1 MKTIRLF
8 NNFFKKETQDFV
20 GINIGNYYVKGL
32 IVRAGRVTDYF
43 IKEKKELPTTL
54 KQIWQEKN
62 ISTNKVKLSVK
73 DNSTLVRY
81 FNFPKIDKKKIK
93 QTLFYELNKHIPF
106 PPEEVY
112 FDFSILEENPS
123 DLFLLLAVAKKE
135 LINSAIDI
143 FEKEKKEILD
153 ISLDSICL
161 VNVFLAYYKEEKKIN
176 TSILDIGYGFS
187 TLTVLRNGVPF
198 MTRDLTFGTKDILS
212 IISNVKNVP
221 IQSIDKWIA
230 ATENHKEFLELSQDN
245 IAALCREVKSSFDYF
260 EVNKGERIE
269 KVFLTG
275 GLSSIGGIEALF
287 KEYLECEVLFLD
299 NLLNLKSVFKPE
311 QFNMIKNTFSV
322 SSGIIL

>member
-1 MKTIRLF
+1 MKAIRQF
-8 NNFFKKETQDFV
+8 NELLKKETQDFV
-20 GINIGNYYVKGL
+20 GINLGNYYVKGL
-32 IVRAGRVTDYF
+32 IVRAGHVTDYF
-43 IKEKKELPTTL
+43 IKEKKELPLTL
-54 KQIWQEKN
+54 KEIWQEKN
-62 ISTNKVKLSVK
+62 ISTNKVKLSIK

-106 PPEEVY
+106 SPEEVY
-112 FDFSILEENPS
+112 FDFSILEENPA
-123 DLFLLLAVAKKE
+123 DMFLLLAVAKKE
-135 LINSAIDI
+135 LINNITDI

-161 VNVFLAYYKEEKKIN
+161 VNVFLSYYKEEKKTN
-176 TSILDIGYGFS
+176 TSILDVGYGFS
-187 TLTVLRNGVPF
+187 TLTVLRGGIPF

-212 IISNVKNVP
+212 IVSHVKNIPV
-221 IQSIDKWIA
+221 QSIDKWVTTA
-230 ATENHKEFLELSQDN
+230 ENHKEFLELSQDN

-275 GLSSIGGIEALF
+275 GLSSVGGIEAIF

-311 QFNMIKNTFSV
+311 QFNIIKNTFSV
-322 SSGIIL
+322 SSGLVL

>member
-1 MKTIRLF
+1 VKAIQQF
-8 NNFFKKETQDFV
+8 NKILKKETQDFV
-20 GINIGNYYVKGL
+20 GINLGNYYLKGL
-32 IVRAGRVTDYF
+32 IVRAGQVTDYF
-43 IKEKKELPTTL
+43 IKEKSDLPLAL

-73 DNSTLVRY
+73 DHSTLVRY

-106 PPEEVY
+106 SPEEVY
-112 FDFSILEENPS
+112 FDFSILEENPT

-135 LINSAIDI
+135 LINNVIDI

-153 ISLDSICL
+153 ISLDSVCL

-187 TLTVLRNGVPF
+187 TLTVLRGGIPF

-212 IISNVKNVP
+212 IMSHIKNIP
-221 IQSIDKWIA
+221 MQAIDKWV
-230 ATENHKEFLELSQDN
+230 TSKENHKEFLELAQDN
-245 IAALCREVKSSFDYF
+245 IAALCREIKSSFDYF

-275 GLSSIGGIEALF
+275 GLSSIAGIETLF

-299 NLLNLKSVFKPE
+299 NLLNLKSVFNQE
-311 QFNMIKNTFSV
+311 QFDAMKNTFSV
-322 SSGIIL
+322 SSGVVL

>member
-1 MKTIRLF
+1 VKAIRQF
-8 NNFFKKETQDFV
+8 NELLKKETQSFV
-20 GINIGNYYVKGL
+20 GINLGNYYVKGL

-43 IKEKKELPTTL
+43 IKEKKELPLTL
-54 KQIWQEKN
+54 KEIWQEKN

-106 PPEEVY
+106 SPEEVY
-112 FDFSILEENPS
+112 FDFSILEENPA
-123 DLFLLLAVAKKE
+123 DMFLLLAVAKKE
-135 LINSAIDI
+135 LINNIIDI

-161 VNVFLAYYKEEKKIN
+161 VNVFLSYYKEEKKTN
-176 TSILDIGYGFS
+176 TSILDVGYGFS
-187 TLTVLRNGVPF
+187 TLTVLKGGIPF
-198 MTRDLTFGTKDILS
+198 MTRDLTFGAKDILS
-212 IISNVKNVP
+212 IISHVKNIP
-221 IQSIDKWIA
+221 IQSIDKWVTA
-230 ATENHKEFLELSQDN
+230 AENHKEFLELSQDN

-275 GLSSIGGIEALF
+275 GLSSVSGIEALF

-311 QFNMIKNTFSV
+311 QFDIIKNTFSV
-322 SSGIIL
+322 SSGIVL

>member
-1 MKTIRLF
+1 MKAIQLF
-8 NNFFKKETQDFV
+8 NSLFKKETQDFV
-20 GINIGNYYVKGL
+20 GINLGNYYVKGL
-32 IVRAGRVTDYF
+32 VVRAGNVTDYF
-43 IKEKKELPTTL
+43 IKEKKELPATI

-73 DNSTLVRY
+73 DHSTLVRY
-81 FNFPKIDKKKIK
+81 FNFPKIDRKKIK

-106 PPEEVY
+106 SPEEVY
-112 FDFSILEENPS
+112 FDFAVLEENPS
-123 DLFLLLAVAKKE
+123 DLSLLLAVAKKE
-135 LINSAIDI
+135 LINNIIDV

-161 VNVFLAYYKEEKKIN
+161 VNVFLNYYKEEKKIN

-187 TLTVLRNGVPF
+187 TLTVLRGGIPF

-212 IISNVKNVP
+212 IISHVKNIPV
-221 IQSIDKWIA
+221 QSIDGWVMTA
-230 ATENHKEFLELSQDN
+230 GNHKEFLELAQDN

-275 GLSSIGGIEALF
+275 GLSSIGGIEMQF
-287 KEYLECEVLFLD
+287 KEHLECEVLFLD
-299 NLLNLKSVFKPE
+299 NLLNLKNA
-311 QFNMIKNTFSV
+311 FNQEKFDATKNTFSV

>member
-1 MKTIRLF
+1 MEAIQLF
-8 NNFFKKETQDFV
+8 NSLFKKETQDFV
-20 GINIGNYYVKGL
+20 GINLGNYYVKGL
-32 IVRAGRVTDYF
+32 IVRAGHVTDYF
-43 IKEKKELPTTL
+43 IKEKSDLPLTL

-106 PPEEVY
+106 SPEEVY
-112 FDFSILEENPS
+112 FDFSILEENPA

-135 LINSAIDI
+135 LINNAIDI

-161 VNVFLAYYKEEKKIN
+161 VNVFLNYYKEERKIN

-187 TLTVLRNGVPF
+187 TLTVLRNGIPF

-212 IISNVKNVP
+212 IISHIKNIP
-221 IQSIDKWIA
+221 MQAIDKWIMSA
-230 ATENHKEFLELSQDN
+230 GNYKEFLELSQDN
-245 IAALCREVKSSFDYF
+245 IAALCKEIKSSFDYF

-275 GLSSIGGIEALF
+275 GLSSVAGIETLF

-299 NLLNLKSVFKPE
+299 NLLNLKSVFNQEK
-311 QFNMIKNTFSV
+311 FNAIKNTFSV
-322 SSGIIL
+322 SSGIVL